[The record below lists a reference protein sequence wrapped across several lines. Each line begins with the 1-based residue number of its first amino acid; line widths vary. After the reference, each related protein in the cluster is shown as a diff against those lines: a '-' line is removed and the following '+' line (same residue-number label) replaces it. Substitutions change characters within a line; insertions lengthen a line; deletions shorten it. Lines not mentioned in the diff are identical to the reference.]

1 MNKSEMIANVA
12 EKAGVTKSVALSVV
26 NAIFDASRGGVI
38 AGALGSGG
46 KVSIPGF
53 GTFESRHRAAR
64 TGRNP
69 QTGASIMISAKN
81 VPAFKAGK
89 GLKDTVAGA
98 V

>member
-12 EKAGVTKSVALSVV
+12 EKAGVSKSVASNVV
-26 NAIFDASRGGVI
+26 NALFDTSRGGVI

-46 KVSIPGF
+46 KVSFPGF

-69 QTGASIMISAKN
+69 QTGAPIMISAKN

-89 GLKDTVAGA
+89 GLKDTVAG
-98 V
+98 